1 MLLWLD
7 LETTGIDPVN
17 DHILEVAWR
26 ITNDSLIP
34 WSVTKSHVVRPS
46 KDAWRQLQQTPFVM
60 DMHVENGLLA
70 HIDADVDL
78 VLLEDVEDEILKD
91 VNIIDAP
98 WMIAGSSAHFDLSF
112 IREHMPRLAEKLSHR
127 TYDVTTL
134 KTLFKS
140 VGHMDD
146 IRNEGKHRAANDID
160 NSLAYAW
167 MYRDILTDLYKGL
180 N

>member
-46 KDAWRQLQQTPFVM
+46 KDAWKQLQQTPFVM
-60 DMHVENGLLA
+60 DMHIENGLLA
-70 HIDADVDL
+70 DIDADHNL
-78 VLLEDVEDEILKD
+78 VLLEDVEEELLKD
-91 VNIIDAP
+91 VNIVDGP
-98 WMIAGSSAHFDLSF
+98 WMLAGSSVHFDLSF
-112 IREHMPRLAEKLSHR
+112 VHQHMPRLAEKLSHR
-127 TYDVTTL
+127 IYDVTTL

-140 VGHMDD
+140 VGHMDTIHND
-146 IRNEGKHRAANDID
+146 GKHRAANDID
-160 NSLAYAW
+160 NSLRYAW
-167 MYRDILTDLYKGL
+167 MYRDILTDGIK
-180 N
+180 

>member
-1 MLLWLD
+1 MLLWID

-46 KDAWRQLQQTPFVM
+46 KDAWKQLQQTPFVM
-60 DMHVENGLLA
+60 DMHVQNGLLTD
-70 HIDADVDL
+70 IDADIDL

-91 VNIIDAP
+91 VNIVDGE
-98 WMIAGSSAHFDLSF
+98 WMVAGSSVHFDLGF

-127 TYDVTTL
+127 IYDTTTL

-140 VGHMDD
+140 TGHMDD
-146 IRNEGKHRAANDID
+146 IHNDGKHRAANDID
-160 NSLAYAW
+160 NSLRYAW
-167 MYRDILTDLYKGL
+167 MYRDIITDGIK
-180 N
+180 

>member
-1 MLLWLD
+1 MLLWID
-7 LETTGIDPVN
+7 LETTGTDPAS

-46 KDAWRQLQQTPFVM
+46 KEAWTQLQQTPFVM
-60 DMHVENGLLA
+60 DMHIENGLLND
-70 HIDADVDL
+70 IDTMHDL
-78 VLLEDVEDEILKD
+78 LLIEDVEDLILSD
-91 VNIIDAP
+91 IDIVNEV
-98 WMIAGSSAHFDLSF
+98 WMTAGSSPHFDLSF
-112 IREHMPRLAEKLSHR
+112 IREHMPRLARKLSHR
-127 TYDVTTL
+127 IYDTSTL

-140 VGHMDD
+140 VGHMDE
-146 IRNEGKHRAANDID
+146 IRNEGKHRAATDID

-167 MYRDILTDLYKGL
+167 MYRDILTDLYKGM